1 MRWTILSLKRTHTPN
16 GNEIRK
22 LKKKVKEA
30 KKKDHEYVTMQ
41 HWQNSVSMVFAGL
54 SVLSHYVLGNI

>member
-1 MRWTILSLKRTHTPN
+1 MNYTITKMNTHTEWKWN
-16 GNEIRK
+16 KEV
-22 LKKKVKEA
+22 KKKVKEA

-54 SVLSHYVLGNI
+54 SVLPHYVLGNI